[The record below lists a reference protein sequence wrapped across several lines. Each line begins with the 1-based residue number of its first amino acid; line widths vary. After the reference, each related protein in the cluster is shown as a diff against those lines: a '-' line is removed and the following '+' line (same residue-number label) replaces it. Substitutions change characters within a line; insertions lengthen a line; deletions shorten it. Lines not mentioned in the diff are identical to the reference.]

1 MKSTSHG
8 FVALRLEG
16 GILPA
21 EFFQKVANLSAK
33 GQKPGDYRLSKGL
46 SIKDEIGRAW
56 RSALGEWKN
65 YQERRVKEG
74 VDQQEI
80 GVRRWLIRL
89 MKDVLQ
95 FDDIEAIKGHTN
107 LGGRAFPL
115 THRAC
120 GGTVPMVLTTFDNIL
135 DKGAPRFGEEG
146 KRRSP
151 HGLVQ
156 EFLNA
161 DESSLWG
168 IVANGTSLRLLR
180 DNPSMTR
187 PAFLEVNLERIFEE
201 ELYADFAAFWLI
213 LHSSR
218 FTSSDDAPEHCP
230 LELWRAEAHEVGERA
245 LASMRDGVTQAL
257 RELGSGFLAFPANNE
272 LRSALS
278 GGGISSMAYYQQ
290 LLRLVYRMIFLY
302 TMEDRDLLHAPSVGI
317 AQRTLYR
324 EGYGISHLR
333 ELSLKRQHINQYPDL
348 WEGMQVTFR
357 SLAEGADPLGLPC
370 LGGLFSAE
378 QCPALDTSA
387 IANEYLL
394 RAVHVLGFFRTGTM
408 LARINYHDMDT
419 EELGSVY
426 ESLLELHPEI
436 KTDSTTWSFAF
447 AGDDESGTIGGSA
460 RKLSGSYYTP
470 DSLVQELIK
479 SALEPVI
486 EKTLAD
492 NPTDPAGALLKLKV
506 IDPACGSGHFLL
518 AASRRLAAELARLAA
533 DTGQPDEALYRQ
545 CMRTVVRHCIHG
557 VDLNP
562 MAVELCRTA
571 LWLETIEPGMPLG
584 FLDAHIRC
592 GNSLVGVRD
601 LAVLKDGIPDEA
613 YKPLTGD
620 EKEIAASLKKD
631 NKAGKKGQ
639 KSLFGAAAT
648 PILPANQKYEELPE
662 ESLADILRKREE
674 FDKAKHAMDRERL
687 ACDLWAG
694 TFFVT
699 KSAADRDLVPLSDDV
714 EAALA
719 GTQLQSAKREAISKI
734 ADNQRFFHWPLEYP
748 GVFAKGG
755 FDVVLGNPPWEVS
768 QLNEEE
774 YFATRLP
781 SIAAL
786 AGVKRKKAI
795 EQLEEKS
802 PQIWTEYL
810 LDKRMFES
818 TNQFFRESGFFRL
831 TAIGKLNTYP
841 LFAELF
847 LRLLSISGQAGF
859 IVPSGIATDDS
870 NKIYFQEIIEQSKLI
885 SLFGFDNAMK
895 IFPSVHPDTPF
906 SLVTLGHND
915 KQIIFAHYILKQA
928 QLTDRQRRFALTN
941 DEIRLL
947 NPNTRTCPVFRSQ
960 HDAELTKKIYRQV
973 PVLID
978 EEDGINGNP
987 WHLTFRQGLFNMTS
1001 DSGFFRTYNQLVSE
1015 GASID
1020 GLYWTDSTGSCWVPL
1035 YEAKLLHQFDHRW
1048 ATYETNGSDSRDL
1061 TLVEKQSVK
1070 CEPLPRYWVKKDH
1083 SESEVLK
1090 SWHHNWFLGF
1100 RDITNATN
1108 ERTVISSVIPRFGAG
1123 NNLPLMFLGCDINPV
1138 YSAALLCC
1146 LCSITVDFIARHK
1159 VGGTHLNFFIAK
1171 QLPVLPPTTYS
1182 DKDLNFIVPRVL
1194 ELTYTSHSLRP
1205 WAEDLCYTGEPF
1217 PWNPERRA
1225 LLRAELDAYYAKLYG
1240 LTRDEL
1246 RYILDPA
1253 DVMGEV
1259 YPSETFRVLKN
1270 NEMRNF
1276 GEYRTRRLVLEAWD
1290 KLA

>member
-1 MKSTSHG
+1 MKNTSHG

-33 GQKPGDYRLSKGL
+33 GQKPGDYRLGKGL

-56 RSALGEWKN
+56 RSAVGEWQN
-65 YQERRVKEG
+65 YQERKAKEN

-80 GVRRWLIRL
+80 GVRRWLMRL

-95 FDDIEAIKGHTN
+95 FEDIEAIKGHTYLSN
-107 LGGRAFPL
+107 RAFPL

-120 GGTVPMVLTTFDNIL
+120 GGTVPMVLTTVEYQL
-135 DKGAPRFGEEG
+135 DKGAPRFGEDG

-168 IVANGTSLRLLR
+168 IVANGTALRLLR

-218 FTSSDDAPEHCP
+218 FTSPDEAPEHCP

-257 RELGSGFLAFPANNE
+257 RELGSGFLAFPGNEE
-272 LRSALS
+272 LRTALR
-278 GGGISSMAYYQQ
+278 GGGLSSMAYYQQ

-302 TMEDRDLLHAPSVGI
+302 TMEDRDLLHGPRSSTA
-317 AQRTLYR
+317 ARTLYR

-333 ELSLKRQHINQYPDL
+333 EMSLKRKHYNQYPDQ
-348 WEGMQVTFR
+348 WESLQITFR
-357 SLAEGADPLGLPC
+357 GLADGADPLGLPS
-370 LGGLFSAE
+370 LGGLFSAD
-378 QCPALDTSA
+378 QCPDLDTSG
-387 IANEYLL
+387 IANEYML
-394 RAVHVLGFFRTGTM
+394 RAVHALGFFRTGTV

-436 KTDSTTWSFAF
+436 KTDTTPWRFAF
-447 AGDDESGTIGGSA
+447 AGDEESGSIGGSA

-486 EKTLAD
+486 ADTLANNSAD
-492 NPTDPAGALLKLKV
+492 PTAALLKLKV

-518 AASRRLAAELARLAA
+518 AAARRLAAELARLSA

-584 FLDAHIRC
+584 FLDSHIRC

-639 KSLFGAAAT
+639 KSLFGAATA
-648 PILPANQKYEELPE
+648 PKLPTCQKYEELPE
-662 ESLADILRKREE
+662 ESLADIRRKREE
-674 FDKAKHAMDRERL
+674 FDKARHALDQERL
-687 ACDLWAG
+687 ACDLW
-694 TFFVT
+694 T
-699 KSAADRDLVPLSDDV
+699 SAFYAPKTAVGRELVPLSDDV

-719 GTQLQSAKREAISKI
+719 GHKVKSALQEATAEI
-734 ADNQRFFHWPLEYP
+734 ASQQRFFHWPLEFP

-755 FDVVLGNPPWEVS
+755 FDVVLGNPPWERIKL
-768 QLNEEE
+768 QEEE
-774 YFATRLP
+774 FFAARSP
-781 SIAAL
+781 EIAKAANKAAREKLIKAL
-786 AGVKRKKAI
+786 ATSPNPADQKLFQNFQQAKRDA
-795 EQLEEKS
+795 EATSECV
-802 PQIWTEYL
+802 
-810 LDKRMFES
+810 R
-818 TNQFFRESGFFRL
+818 NGGFFPL
-831 TAIGKLNTYP
+831 TGVGDVNTYA
-841 LFAELF
+841 LFAELC
-847 LRLLSISGQAGF
+847 LRMQSLAGRAGF

-870 NKIYFQEIIEQSKLI
+870 TKAYFDELASNDRLV
-885 SLFGFDNAMK
+885 SLFDFENREKLFPAVDSRMK
-895 IFPSVHPDTPF
+895 YC
-906 SLVTLGHND
+906 LLTLGNTV
-915 KQIIFAHYILKQA
+915 KEALFTFFATNVR
-928 QLTDRQRRFALTN
+928 QLADHRRRFTLSG
-941 DEIRLL
+941 DDIRLL

-960 HDAELTKKIYRQV
+960 MDAELTKKIYRRI

-978 EEDGINGNP
+978 EGKGAEGNP
-987 WHLTFRQGLFNMTS
+987 WGMNIRRVFDMAKAEVVASCKKG
-1001 DSGFFRTYNQLVSE
+1001 VSL
-1015 GASID
+1015 GC
-1020 GLYWTDSTGSCWVPL
+1020 YKM
-1035 YEAKLLHQFDHRW
+1035 YEAKMLHQFDHRW
-1048 ATYETNGSDSRDL
+1048 ASYDDTGNNSFDVSDSDKQNTMEVNPKYWMPTNLLDAIISERD
-1061 TLVEKQSVK
+1061 
-1070 CEPLPRYWVKKDH
+1070 
-1083 SESEVLK
+1083 
-1090 SWHHNWFLGF
+1090 WHNEWLLGW

-1108 ERTVISSVIPRFGAG
+1108 ERTIISSVLPVCATDFTIRVGYISKLDATNVACLVG
-1123 NNLPLMFLGCDINPV
+1123 NLNSI
-1138 YSAALLCC
+1138 C
-1146 LCSITVDFIARHK
+1146 LDFIARQK
-1159 VGGTHLNFFIAK
+1159 IGGTHLSDYITK
-1171 QLPVLPPTTYS
+1171 QLPVISPSGFSGNDY
-1182 DKDLNFIVPRVL
+1182 NFIVPRVL
-1194 ELTYTSHSLRP
+1194 ELTYSSHSLRP
-1205 WAEDLCYTGEPF
+1205 WAEDLGYKGEPF

-1240 LTRDEL
+1240 LARDEL
-1246 RYILDPA
+1246 RYILDPV
-1253 DVMGEV
+1253 DVMGDD

-1270 NEMRNF
+1270 NEIRQY

-1290 KLA
+1290 RL